1 METDIDNTELKI
13 TWDKGT
19 AYDFFASLRVLH
31 QPAKF
36 GLRGAWAAGVRSRL
50 SQEDREF
57 LENADDVF
65 SMPYIWVISLPAPK
79 DVDTVL
85 YTIKQIPAAE
95 RLSTLMLSSTSDSP
109 HVIRLKEVMALG
121 SWDEE
126 DRDFVISQLREKHK
140 DKKYFYSPKRVER
153 LLDYFANS
161 EDFGRK
167 YLTALQSYNEV
178 FFAEEENRIAPK
190 IEEALSNA
198 QKSANELP
206 LLKLLEELTRGLQYE
221 QAPEV
226 DELILV
232 PSYWLSPLFTTYE
245 VDKSRQLIL
254 FAGRPPGESLVPGE
268 IVPEDLLQMLKAL
281 ADPTRLRILRYLM
294 QEHLTPAELSRRL
307 RLRAPTVTHH
317 LHALRL
323 AGLVR
328 FVLRGKFERLYFAR
342 IDSIKSTYALLKD
355 FLEQDEVEVESTADL
370 DRDRIF

>member
-198 QKSANELP
+198 QNQPMSFHFLNYWKSL
-206 LLKLLEELTRGLQYE
+206 
-221 QAPEV
+221 
-226 DELILV
+226 
-232 PSYWLSPLFTTYE
+232 
-245 VDKSRQLIL
+245 
-254 FAGRPPGESLVPGE
+254 
-268 IVPEDLLQMLKAL
+268 L
-281 ADPTRLRILRYLM
+281 ADCNMNKLPRLM
-294 QEHLTPAELSRRL
+294 N
-307 RLRAPTVTHH
+307 
-317 LHALRL
+317 
-323 AGLVR
+323 
-328 FVLRGKFERLYFAR
+328 
-342 IDSIKSTYALLKD
+342 
-355 FLEQDEVEVESTADL
+355 
-370 DRDRIF
+370 

>member
-1 METDIDNTELKI
+1 M
-13 TWDKGT
+13 
-19 AYDFFASLRVLH
+19 
-31 QPAKF
+31 
-36 GLRGAWAAGVRSRL
+36 
-50 SQEDREF
+50 
-57 LENADDVF
+57 
-65 SMPYIWVISLPAPK
+65 
-79 DVDTVL
+79 
-85 YTIKQIPAAE
+85 
-95 RLSTLMLSSTSDSP
+95 
-109 HVIRLKEVMALG
+109 
-121 SWDEE
+121 
-126 DRDFVISQLREKHK
+126 
-140 DKKYFYSPKRVER
+140 
-153 LLDYFANS
+153 
-161 EDFGRK
+161 
-167 YLTALQSYNEV
+167 
-178 FFAEEENRIAPK
+178 
-190 IEEALSNA
+190 
-198 QKSANELP
+198 
-206 LLKLLEELTRGLQYE
+206 EELTRGLQYE

>member
-31 QPAKF
+31 HPAKF

-57 LENADDVF
+57 LENVDDVF

>member
-19 AYDFFASLRVLH
+19 AYDFFASLSVLH
-31 QPAKF
+31 YPAKF

-57 LENADDVF
+57 LENVVEVF
-65 SMPYIWVISLPAPK
+65 SMPYTWVINLPEPK
-79 DVDTVL
+79 DADTVL
-85 YTIKQIPAAE
+85 YAIKQIPAAE
-95 RLSTLMLSSTSDSP
+95 RLPTLMLSSTSDSP
-109 HVIRLKEVMALG
+109 HVDRLKEVMSRG
-121 SWDEE
+121 NWDEE

-153 LLDYFANS
+153 LLDYFENA
-161 EDFGRK
+161 EYFGRT
-167 YLTALQSYNEV
+167 YLAALQSYNEV
-178 FFAEEENRIAPK
+178 FFAEEEKRIAPK
-190 IEEALSNA
+190 IEEALE
-198 QKSANELP
+198 SARQLAKELP
-206 LLKLLEELTRGLQYE
+206 LLKLLEELSRGLQFE
-221 QAPEV
+221 QTPDV

-232 PSYWLSPLFTTYE
+232 PSYWLSPLLSTYE
-245 VDKSRQLIL
+245 IAERQQLIL
-254 FAGRPPGESLVPGE
+254 FGGRPPGESLVPGE
-268 IVPEDLLQMLKAL
+268 IVPEDLLQVLKAL

-328 FVLRGKFERLYFAR
+328 FVMRGKLERLYFAR
-342 IDSIKSTYALLKD
+342 MDSIKSTYALLKD
-355 FLEQDEVEVESTADL
+355 FLEQDVVEVESTSAL